1 MSASTIP
8 PCFLRDLSEGL
19 QQQMFFWGQDVQRPT
34 GNFLK
39 EQGFERGPS
48 KGAKGTSCY
57 RLPWQGGH
65 VELYGACVG
74 WYGAEGGF
82 TFIRPRRRCFIWESG
97 EETPVP
103 GAWQVGL
110 LKPASGRELYE
121 ASVPFLDWL
130 LAYEDAVLARFGS
143 AYRDENYL
151 SYRKVPKAKQWVEPA
166 AALQWFR
173 GLRDSPGEVKRPKFY
188 IQGAHA

>member
-1 MSASTIP
+1 M
-8 PCFLRDLSEGL
+8 
-19 QQQMFFWGQDVQRPT
+19 
-34 GNFLK
+34 
-39 EQGFERGPS
+39 
-48 KGAKGTSCY
+48 
-57 RLPWQGGH
+57 
-65 VELYGACVG
+65 
-74 WYGAEGGF
+74 
-82 TFIRPRRRCFIWESG
+82 
-97 EETPVP
+97 P

>member
-1 MSASTIP
+1 
-8 PCFLRDLSEGL
+8 
-19 QQQMFFWGQDVQRPT
+19 MFFWGQDVQRPT

-130 LAYEDAVLARFGS
+130 LAYEDAVLARIETRTTSRIVRFRRHSNGWSRWRLCSGS
-143 AYRDENYL
+143 GVYETL
-151 SYRKVPKAKQWVEPA
+151 
-166 AALQWFR
+166 R
-173 GLRDSPGEVKRPKFY
+173 GR
-188 IQGAHA
+188 